1 MMDQFEQ
8 RSPKNLADFLPGF
21 DTCSLNDPD
30 DDFLECSVKW
40 DTVKLAADEFKTL
53 VTKTEDCLGPK
64 NFVETD
70 LAGSVQDYAIFESN
84 SNTESMQV
92 GHFLDLNIVTARII
106 QK

>member
-1 MMDQFEQ
+1 M
-8 RSPKNLADFLPGF
+8 
-21 DTCSLNDPD
+21 
-30 DDFLECSVKW
+30 
-40 DTVKLAADEFKTL
+40 KLAADEFKTL

-92 GHFLDLNIVTARII
+92 GHFRDSNIVTAGIGE
-106 QK
+106 K